1 MKKILLFLGLI
12 MCFPFIVH
20 AQDKCVVI
28 SGSGSNPGDEIA
40 CGSEHFYVIE
50 NDGENVKM
58 LAKYNLNAG
67 ISIYKEKI
75 EKEADDP
82 RTDEEYC
89 YDLAYEKGGYLKYDE
104 FYNAPGYCFYAVY
117 IDDEKI
123 LQNENALSAHWDEEG
138 NYLYPQVGD
147 NYMED
152 YDYLEL
158 DFSEGDIYNDTGF
171 FDFKVPLDG
180 NTNLSYVLSEY
191 FNELNDMG
199 FKINDIGLLS
209 VNDINNITK
218 KVTNK
223 SLPLK
228 EWATAVENI
237 PTEDYY
243 DYISTVS
250 FGDLKPYLTKDYSW
264 LYSTSYW
271 NSTIFDSNKSY
282 YGLYYV
288 FVSGQG
294 KLCGAGFE
302 YCAPETAIG
311 CGIRPV
317 VSIATEDLTYLI
329 RVETNNYGKIDVVNE
344 SKANEKI
351 KFKITTQEGY
361 ELKTL
366 EIITATG
373 EKISFDSIE
382 TSEDTILVSTKEFLM
397 PHSNVLIKA
406 TWEKIPTPII
416 NPETG
421 ESILIALLIL
431 TISFCLIIIFYKN
444 KKRFE

>member
-1 MKKILLFLGLI
+1 MI
-12 MCFPFIVH
+12 P
-20 AQDKCVVI
+20 
-28 SGSGSNPGDEIA
+28 S
-40 CGSEHFYVIE
+40 
-50 NDGENVKM
+50 
-58 LAKYNLNAG
+58 
-67 ISIYKEKI
+67 
-75 EKEADDP
+75 
-82 RTDEEYC
+82 
-89 YDLAYEKGGYLKYDE
+89 
-104 FYNAPGYCFYAVY
+104 
-117 IDDEKI
+117 
-123 LQNENALSAHWDEEG
+123 
-138 NYLYPQVGD
+138 
-147 NYMED
+147 
-152 YDYLEL
+152 
-158 DFSEGDIYNDTGF
+158 
-171 FDFKVPLDG
+171 
-180 NTNLSYVLSEY
+180 
-191 FNELNDMG
+191 FN
-199 FKINDIGLLS
+199 LS

-223 SLPLK
+223 TLPLS
-228 EWATAVENI
+228 EWATAVDNI

-250 FGDLKPYLTKDYSW
+250 FGDLKPYLTEDYSW

-271 NSTIFDSNKSY
+271 NSTIYESNKSY

-329 RVETNNYGKIDVVNE
+329 RVETNNNGKIDVVNE

-351 KFKITTQEGY
+351 EFKITTPEGY
-361 ELKTL
+361 ELKSL
-366 EIITATG
+366 EIISATG
-373 EKISFDSIE
+373 EKISFNTIE

-406 TWEKIPTPII
+406 IWDKIPEPII

-421 ESILIALLIL
+421 GNILIASLIL
-431 TISFCLIIIFYKN
+431 AISFGSIIIFQKH

>member
-1 MKKILLFLGLI
+1 MKKLILFLGLI
-12 MCFPFIVH
+12 MCFPFIVY

-50 NDGENVKM
+50 NDGENVRM
-58 LAKYNLNAG
+58 LAKYNLNVG

-75 EKEADDP
+75 EKDADDP

-89 YDLAYEKGGYLKYDE
+89 YDLADEKGGYVKYDD
-104 FYNAPGYCFYAVY
+104 FYNAPGYCFYAVN
-117 IDDEKI
+117 IEDERVI
-123 LQNENALSAHWDEEG
+123 QNENALSAHWDEEG

-147 NYMED
+147 NYIED
-152 YDYLEL
+152 YDFNEFYFPDE
-158 DFSEGDIYNDTGF
+158 DIYNGTGF
-171 FDFKVPLDG
+171 YDFIVPPNG
-180 NTNLSYVLSEY
+180 NTSLSYALTAY
-191 FNELNDMG
+191 FYELTDMG
-199 FKINDIGLLS
+199 INVNNMELLS

-218 KVTNK
+218 KATNK
-223 SLPLK
+223 TLPLS
-228 EWATAVENI
+228 EWATAVDNI

-250 FGDLKPYLTKDYSW
+250 FGDLKPYLTEDYSW

-271 NSTIFDSNKSY
+271 NSTIYESNKSY

-329 RVETNNYGKIDVVNE
+329 RVETNNNGKIDVVNE

-351 KFKITTQEGY
+351 EFKITTPEGY
-361 ELKTL
+361 ELKSL
-366 EIITATG
+366 EIISATG
-373 EKISFDSIE
+373 EKISFNTIE

-406 TWEKIPTPII
+406 IWDKIPEPII

-421 ESILIALLIL
+421 ETILIASNLLIHVSDIPN
-431 TISFCLIIIFYKN
+431 T
-444 KKRFE
+444 